1 MAQIDD
7 TIAIIEILTAL
18 KKAIYSATNPL
29 VFLTDM
35 KLPALT
41 AFRYFDVAAR
51 TESFVRAAELLH
63 VTHGA
68 VSRQVRLLEASL
80 GVELFE
86 RRNRAIFLTAAGR
99 TLLGTTQSIFEQ
111 LEGTVSRLQQHTRE
125 NVLVLS
131 CEPTLAMKWL
141 IPRLAD
147 FQARHADIQVH
158 LMTAGGPV
166 DFVRSGI
173 DLALRRDDFQWED
186 GLHVQKICDEWVGPV
201 ASANLQ
207 LPAKGFAGL
216 RLLHSATRPG
226 AWATWLRLNKKS
238 ERGSERADYEHF
250 YLCIQAALA
259 GLGVAMASRL
269 MVGDELASGQLV
281 APHGF
286 VRDGS
291 AYVLLCPQV
300 LAETEKVQRFTEWVM
315 EQAEPR

>member
-1 MAQIDD
+1 
-7 TIAIIEILTAL
+7 
-18 KKAIYSATNPL
+18 
-29 VFLTDM
+29 M

-51 TESFVRAAELLH
+51 TGSFVRAAEQLH

-86 RRNRAIFLTAAGR
+86 RRNRAIFLNAAGR
-99 TLLGTTQSIFEQ
+99 ALLATTQSVFEQ
-111 LEGTVSRLQQHTRE
+111 LEGTVYRLQQQARE

-141 IPRLAD
+141 IPRLPD
-147 FQARHADIQVH
+147 FQAAHPEIQLH
-158 LMTAGGPV
+158 LMAAGGPV
-166 DFVRSGI
+166 DFARSGV

-186 GLHVQKICDEWVGPV
+186 GLQVRKICDEWVGPV
-201 ASANLQ
+201 ISPARS
-207 LPAKGFAGL
+207 LPAYGFAGQ

-226 AWATWLRLNKKS
+226 AWATWLRLSGQPDDS
-238 ERGSERADYEHF
+238 EGRADYEHF
-250 YLCIQAALA
+250 YLCIQAAVA
-259 GLGVAMASRL
+259 GLGVAMASRM
-269 MVGDELASGQLV
+269 MVDDELASGQLQ

-291 AYVLLCPQV
+291 AYVLLCPQPW
-300 LAETEKVQRFTEWVM
+300 EESEKCRRFADWVV
-315 EQAEPR
+315 EKTHSNPA

>member
-1 MAQIDD
+1 
-7 TIAIIEILTAL
+7 
-18 KKAIYSATNPL
+18 
-29 VFLTDM
+29 M

-51 TESFVRAAELLH
+51 TGSFVRAAELLH

-86 RRNRAIFLTAAGR
+86 RRNRAIFLNAAGR
-99 TLLGTTQSIFEQ
+99 ALLATTQSVFEQ
-111 LEGTVSRLQQHTRE
+111 LEGTVYRLQQQARE

-141 IPRLAD
+141 IPRLPA
-147 FQARHADIQVH
+147 FHTAHPDIQLH
-158 LMTAGGPV
+158 LMAAGGPV
-166 DFVRSGI
+166 DFARSGV
-173 DLALRRDDFQWED
+173 DLALRRDDFQWDD
-186 GLHVQKICDEWVGPV
+186 GLQVCKVCDEWVGPV
-201 ASANLQ
+201 ASPK
-207 LPAKGFAGL
+207 LPITAPGFSGL

-226 AWATWLRLNKKS
+226 AWATWQRLS
-238 ERGSERADYEHF
+238 GQADRSDGRADYEHF
-250 YLCIQAALA
+250 YLCIQAAVA

-269 MVGDELASGQLV
+269 MVADELASGQLH

-291 AYVLLCPQV
+291 AYVLLCPQP
-300 LAETEKVQRFTEWVM
+300 LEDSDKCRRFAEWVI
-315 EQAEPR
+315 EQSHLASSRTQNDESEPKSAPQVR

>member
-1 MAQIDD
+1 M
-7 TIAIIEILTAL
+7 
-18 KKAIYSATNPL
+18 
-29 VFLTDM
+29 
-35 KLPALT
+35 
-41 AFRYFDVAAR
+41 
-51 TESFVRAAELLH
+51 
-63 VTHGA
+63 
-68 VSRQVRLLEASL
+68 
-80 GVELFE
+80 
-86 RRNRAIFLTAAGR
+86 
-99 TLLGTTQSIFEQ
+99 LGTTQSIFEQ

-166 DFVRSGI
+166 DFVRNGV

-201 ASANLQ
+201 ASPNLQ
-207 LPAKGFAGL
+207 LPSRGFAGQ
-216 RLLHSATRPG
+216 RLLHSATRPE
-226 AWATWLRLNKKS
+226 AWATWLRLNRKTA
-238 ERGSERADYEHF
+238 RGVERADYEHF
-250 YLCIQAALA
+250 YLCIQAAVA

>member
-1 MAQIDD
+1 
-7 TIAIIEILTAL
+7 
-18 KKAIYSATNPL
+18 
-29 VFLTDM
+29 M

-41 AFRYFDVAAR
+41 AFRYFDMAAR

-86 RRNRAIFLTAAGR
+86 RRNRAIFLTSAGR
-99 TLLGTTQSIFEQ
+99 TLLETTRSIFEQ
-111 LEGTVSRLQQHTRE
+111 LEGTVARLHQQTRE

-141 IPRLAD
+141 IPRLPD
-147 FQARHADIQVH
+147 FQARNPDVQVH
-158 LMTAGGPV
+158 LMAAGGPV
-166 DFVRSGI
+166 DFVRSGV

-201 ASANLQ
+201 ASPHLKW
-207 LPAKGFAGL
+207 PAKGFTGL
-216 RLLHSATRPG
+216 RLLHSASRPG

-238 ERGSERADYEHF
+238 ERGAERGDYEHF
-250 YLCIQAALA
+250 YLCIQAAVA

-269 MVGDELASGQLV
+269 MVADELASGQLL

-291 AYVLLCPQV
+291 SYVLLCPQL
-300 LAETEKVQRFTEWVM
+300 LAESDKCQRFTDWIM
-315 EQAEPR
+315 EQSAPQVR

>member
-1 MAQIDD
+1 MKV
-7 TIAIIEILTAL
+7 AIIESLTTR

-99 TLLGTTQSIFEQ
+99 SLLATTQSVFEQ
-111 LEGTVSRLQQHTRE
+111 LQGTVSRLQQQTRE

-147 FQARHADIQVH
+147 FQARHADIQVQ
-158 LMTAGGPV
+158 LLAAGGPL
-166 DFVRSGI
+166 DFVRSGV

-186 GLHVQKICDEWVGPV
+186 GLQVQKVCDEWVGPV
-201 ASANLQ
+201 ASPALT
-207 LPAKGFAGL
+207 LPAKGFAGQ

-226 AWATWLRLNKKS
+226 AWATWLRLHEQT

-250 YLCIQAALA
+250 YLCIQAAVA

-269 MVGDELASGQLV
+269 MVGDELAGGQLV

-291 AYVLLCPQV
+291 AYVLLCPRA
-300 LAETEKVQRFTEWVM
+300 LAESEKCQRFSEWVI
-315 EQAEPR
+315 EQAPPQVR

>member
-1 MAQIDD
+1 
-7 TIAIIEILTAL
+7 
-18 KKAIYSATNPL
+18 
-29 VFLTDM
+29 M

-51 TESFVRAAELLH
+51 TGSFVRAAEQLH

-86 RRNRAIFLTAAGR
+86 RRNRAIFLNAAGR
-99 TLLGTTQSIFEQ
+99 ALLATTQSVFEQ
-111 LEGTVSRLQQHTRE
+111 LEGTVYRLQQQARE

-141 IPRLAD
+141 IPRLPA
-147 FQARHADIQVH
+147 FQAAHPDIQLH
-158 LMTAGGPV
+158 LMAAGGPV
-166 DFVRSGI
+166 DFARSGI

-186 GLHVQKICDEWVGPV
+186 GLHVRKVCDEWVGPV
-201 ASANLQ
+201 VSPSRS
-207 LPAKGFAGL
+207 LPAQGFAGQ
-216 RLLHSATRPG
+216 RLLHSTTRPG
-226 AWATWLRLNKKS
+226 AWATWLRLS
-238 ERGSERADYEHF
+238 GQPDDSASRADYEHF

-259 GLGVAMASRL
+259 GLGVAMASRM
-269 MVGDELASGQLV
+269 MVGDELASGQLQ

-291 AYVLLCPQV
+291 AYVLLCPQP
-300 LAETEKVQRFTEWVM
+300 LEESQTCQRFAEWVI
-315 EQAEPR
+315 EQTHSNPA

>member
-1 MAQIDD
+1 
-7 TIAIIEILTAL
+7 
-18 KKAIYSATNPL
+18 
-29 VFLTDM
+29 M

-99 TLLGTTQSIFEQ
+99 ALLGTTQSVFEQ
-111 LEGTVSRLQQHTRE
+111 LEGTVSRLQQQARE

-141 IPRLAD
+141 IPRLPD
-147 FQARHADIQVH
+147 FQAAHPDIQLH
-158 LMTAGGPV
+158 LMAAGGPV
-166 DFVRSGI
+166 DFTRSGV

-186 GLHVQKICDEWVGPV
+186 GLHAHKVCDEWVGPV
-201 ASANLQ
+201 LSPA
-207 LPAKGFAGL
+207 LPDSL
-216 RLLHSATRPG
+216 DHQCRLYSATRPA
-226 AWATWLRLNKKS
+226 AWNTWQRLS
-238 ERGSERADYEHF
+238 GQPDRSSGRADFEHF
-250 YLCIQAALA
+250 YLCIQAAVA
-259 GLGVAMASRL
+259 GLGAAMASRL
-269 MVGDELASGQLV
+269 MVGDELANGQLK

-291 AYVLLCPQV
+291 AYVLLCPSS
-300 LAETEKVQRFTEWVM
+300 LAESDKCQRFTGWVT
-315 EQAEPR
+315 EQAHRSLGQ